1 MSKGG
6 RRENPGGRPR
16 IGELPRERMTIMLA
30 VEIAA
35 KIRRLAKV
43 RHQSLSEVVNVE
55 LAAHWIRDGRN
66 DWD

>member
-1 MSKGG
+1 
-6 RRENPGGRPR
+6 
-16 IGELPRERMTIMLA
+16 MTIMLA